1 MIYSEI
7 GSLQVLMHL
16 VFSCTD
22 MRVNGYTL
30 QATHWNKLS
39 FQYLVKI
46 SPCLFSC
53 PFTHDIFR
61 GNISGVLRILLYLE
75 RSVTS
80 SFCSHLLDCAS
91 DGFLSLCLLFLNQL
105 LTWVKESPVILARFL
120 FSAGEGY
127 LF

>member
-1 MIYSEI
+1 MVTRCKRPTGINYLSNTW
-7 GSLQVLMHL
+7 LKLA
-16 VFSCTD
+16 
-22 MRVNGYTL
+22 RVYFDALLRTTL
-30 QATHWNKLS
+30 IQEK
-39 FQYLVKI
+39 KI
-46 SPCLFSC
+46 
-53 PFTHDIFR
+53 T
-61 GNISGVLRILLYLE
+61 VLRIILYLYL
-75 RSVTS
+75 VAS